1 MAICSGS
8 TLLSLL
14 AFLACEPS
22 DGSGKKLSG
31 NEQSD
36 FREESSISIREF
48 EDLIMDLCC
57 RLFQR
62 DRIRRDIVIRFEY
75 LNRYGILRYSQK
87 TH

>member
-22 DGSGKKLSG
+22 DRSGKKLSG

-62 DRIRRDIVIRFEY
+62 DRYSFRILKSLWDFTLLAKNALVTRR
-75 LNRYGILRYSQK
+75 
-87 TH
+87 